1 MDSYD
6 SPIYLLNDRVSF
18 RLYEAEQHLIKL
30 KEIERLHGDIAR
42 ESARLAV
49 EMEIDCFLSQVVGA
63 VDSLLYLINSRLDL
77 GVRENHVTF
86 QDVQSALSAKTK
98 QIGLLA
104 ELDQARQ
111 SGNWYSLLSELRNQ
125 SMHNSFLKK
134 MVEVQALT
142 PKPAKLKLLKIQREF
157 ASNPSEAV
165 IEEEVIPYLEKSL
178 ERVKAMI
185 NDIRQKEPLLQ
196 L

>member
-6 SPIYLLNDRVSF
+6 NPIYLLNDRVSF
-18 RLYEAEQHLIKL
+18 RLYAAEQHLIKL

-42 ESARLAV
+42 ESVRLAV
-49 EMEIDCFLSQVVGA
+49 EMEIDCFLFQIVGA

-77 GVRENHVTF
+77 GVRENRVTF

-142 PKPAKLKLLKIQREF
+142 PQPAKLKLLKIQREF
-157 ASNPSEAV
+157 AGNPSEAV

-178 ERVKAMI
+178 ERVKDLI
-185 NDIRQKEPLLQ
+185 NDIRQKEPLLNS
-196 L
+196 

>member
-1 MDSYD
+1 
-6 SPIYLLNDRVSF
+6 
-18 RLYEAEQHLIKL
+18 
-30 KEIERLHGDIAR
+30 
-42 ESARLAV
+42 
-49 EMEIDCFLSQVVGA
+49 MEIDCFLSQVVGA

-142 PKPAKLKLLKIQREF
+142 PIMEWPQDRIEAIIGALAGERERRFRLKLDKH
-157 ASNPSEAV
+157 
-165 IEEEVIPYLEKSL
+165 
-178 ERVKAMI
+178 
-185 NDIRQKEPLLQ
+185 
-196 L
+196 